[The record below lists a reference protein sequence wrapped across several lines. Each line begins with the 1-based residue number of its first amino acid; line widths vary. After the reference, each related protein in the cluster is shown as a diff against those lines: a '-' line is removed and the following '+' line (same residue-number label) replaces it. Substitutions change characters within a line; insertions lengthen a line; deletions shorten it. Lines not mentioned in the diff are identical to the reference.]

1 MKVGIIGCGLIGKK
15 RAESFGDNTLVAL
28 ADSDIVKA
36 YTLAL
41 DYIGTKV
48 FSDYKE
54 LLKEDIDI
62 VVVATPNNMLAKIAL
77 DAINS
82 GKHVLIEKPGA
93 INYIEI
99 DSLIS
104 AAKKNNVKVKV
115 GYNLRYHRAINEAYH
130 IADTGKIGEIIFIR
144 AHYGHGGRLGYEKE
158 WRADPSISGGGELI
172 DQGSHL
178 IDLSR
183 CFLGDI
189 YLKSSSVKTY
199 FWDMPV
205 EDNAFMILENTD
217 GKTAFLSVSCTEWK
231 NTFQFE
237 IYGKYGKLRIDGL
250 GGSYGTEKLTL
261 YEMSPEMGIPE
272 ITTWE
277 YYKLDTSFEREF
289 MSFVQAIKYDLD
301 VWSDLEESQK
311 TLKIIDE
318 IYKNNEVKI

>member
-1 MKVGIIGCGLIGKK
+1 MKVGIVGCGLIGQK
-15 RAESFGDNTLVAL
+15 RADSIGGNTLVAV
-28 ADSDIVKA
+28 ADTDITKA
-36 YTLAL
+36 YYLAMKH
-41 DYIGTKV
+41 TNVKV

-62 VVVATPNNMLAKIAL
+62 VIVATTNNALATITL
-77 DAINS
+77 DAINA

-93 INYIEI
+93 THYTQF
-99 DSLIS
+99 DPLIS

-115 GYNLRYHRAINEAYH
+115 GYNLRYHIAINEAYH
-130 IADTGKIGEIIFIR
+130 IADIGKIGEIMFIR

-189 YLKSSSVKTY
+189 HLRSSSVKTY

-217 GKTAFLSVSCTEWK
+217 GKIAFLSASCTEWK

-237 IYGKYGKLRIDGL
+237 IYGKFGKLRIDGL

-277 YYKLDTSFEREF
+277 YHKPDTSFEREF

-318 IYKNNEVKI
+318 IYKNNQVK